1 MYERRSS
8 VVVELNLFFQMM
20 VLLPTPAAVLHVAAA
35 FLLCVLMYDIIIIMQ
50 CLSLY
55 CEIELNC
62 LAFG

>member
-1 MYERRSS
+1 
-8 VVVELNLFFQMM
+8 MM